1 MKQIK
6 LTINSYWNVQLT
18 KIIALNWNKKN
29 HWDIILDVR
38 LVIRIYVIQVRDLG
52 KIFSSFLL

>member
-6 LTINSYWNVQLT
+6 LTINLCWNVQLT
-18 KIIALNWNKKN
+18 KIIASNWNKKN

-38 LVIRIYVIQVRDLG
+38 LAIRIYVIQVRDFG
-52 KIFSSFLL
+52 RIFSSFLL